1 MPRRSSRP
9 DPVSP
14 EASMASK
21 RRASARLSAAEPEVK
36 RVKSNVDLSLRQAK
50 STASKSKY
58 FEAEDSDEPDSDSD
72 ASAEESSGS
81 VYEEAREES
90 PADEAEPEEVSATE
104 DTKKKPSTKGK
115 QQQSTNSRNNLM
127 KGKELWREGVRAGL
141 EPGQEVIIAKPKPRD
156 AGQTP
161 YQDETL
167 HPNTRLFLIDLAGNN
182 DRQWLK
188 AHDPDYRAAKKDFE
202 TFVESLTPKI
212 SEVDT
217 TVPELPLKD
226 LVFRIHRDVRFSKNP
241 LPYKVG
247 YLPLRVPVPVTC
259 LRVCVWRTHFSA
271 AWSRTGKK
279 GPYAAYYVHFQ
290 PGSCFVGCGL
300 WNPESEPL
308 ALLREDI
315 DENSA
320 GLKGVLRAPEM
331 RREFLKG
338 ASDDDDAVVDAFTHH
353 NRESA
358 LKTKPKGYEADNENI
373 KLLRLRSFTIGK
385 PITDNELTGDDAQE
399 KIAALVGVMEPFVT
413 YLNSVVMPDQ

>member
-9 DPVSP
+9 DPMSP
-14 EASMASK
+14 EAPVAPK

-36 RVKSNVDLSLRQAK
+36 RVKSNVDLTLRQAK
-50 STASKSKY
+50 STTSKSKY
-58 FEAEDSDEPDSDSD
+58 FEPEDSDEPDSESD
-72 ASAEESSGS
+72 ASAEDSSGS
-81 VYEEAREES
+81 LYEEAKEES
-90 PADEAEPEEVSATE
+90 PAEEVEPEELSDTNE
-104 DTKKKPSTKGK
+104 DTKNKPSARGNPR
-115 QQQSTNSRNNLM
+115 QSTSSGSDPM
-127 KGKELWREGVRAGL
+127 KGKELWREGVRVGL
-141 EPGQEVIIAKPKPRD
+141 EPGQEVIIAKPKARD
-156 AGQTP
+156 AGKTP
-161 YQDETL
+161 YQDEIL
-167 HPNTRLFLIDLAGNN
+167 HPNTKLFLIDLVGNN

-212 SEVDT
+212 AEVDA
-217 TVPELPLKD
+217 TVPELPVKD

-247 YLPLRVPVPVTC
+247 YPPRGSLSLCPSQ
-259 LRVCVWRTHFSA
+259 VCVTGTHFSA

-308 ALLREDI
+308 ALLREEI
-315 DENSA
+315 DGNSA
-320 GLKGVLRAPEM
+320 GLKGILRAPGM

-358 LKTKPKGYEADNENI
+358 LKTKPKGYEADNKNI

-385 PITDNELTGDDAQE
+385 PIADNELTGDDAQE
-399 KIAALVGVMEPFVT
+399 KITALVGIMEPFVT

>member
-14 EASMASK
+14 EAPVAPK

-36 RVKSNVDLSLRQAK
+36 RVKSNVDLTLRQAK
-50 STASKSKY
+50 STTSKSKY
-58 FEAEDSDEPDSDSD
+58 FEPEDSDEPDSESD
-72 ASAEESSGS
+72 ASAGDSSGS
-81 VYEEAREES
+81 VYEEVEES
-90 PADEAEPEEVSATE
+90 PAEEVEPEELFDTDE
-104 DTKKKPSTKGK
+104 DTKKPHARGNPR
-115 QQQSTNSRNNLM
+115 QSTSSGSDPM
-127 KGKELWREGVRAGL
+127 KGKELWREGVRVGL
-141 EPGQEVIIAKPKPRD
+141 EPGQEVIIAKPKARD
-156 AGQTP
+156 AGKTP
-161 YQDETL
+161 YQDEIL
-167 HPNTRLFLIDLAGNN
+167 HPNTRLFLIDLADNN

-212 SEVDT
+212 AEVDA
-217 TVPELPLKD
+217 TVPELPVKD

-241 LPYKVG
+241 LPYK
-247 YLPLRVPVPVTC
+247 
-259 LRVCVWRTHFSA
+259 THFSA

-308 ALLREDI
+308 ALLREDL

-358 LKTKPKGYEADNENI
+358 LKTKPKGYEADNKNI

-385 PITDNELTGDDAQE
+385 PIADDELTGDDAQE
-399 KIAALVGVMEPFVT
+399 KITALVRIMEPFVT